1 MADTGPKNELELL
14 FFDTFSHE
22 NAEELNL
29 DLVQF
34 PRPVLIQEVRIIP
47 LQTKVQA
54 DVPGGVRLGATN
66 PSSFSLELYVNNLN
80 RPNAATF
87 EKLGI
92 INYKENVDIQMK
104 TDAEVPTDG
113 LILKGWYNTLTVA
126 IYGSLTVVKPETLS
140 PPPPPPP
147 QPRAKQAVD
156 ARSSQAS
163 EPTGRTEW
171 EPPRQGSKP
180 QQQHPLDYI
189 NQQVQAAQAAAQA
202 AQAHIPSSQGI
213 PPSQAHIPPG
223 ILQSGV
229 PPAKTDMYSEQF
241 HQQAAHRPDFMAS
254 PNMGME
260 ARDAHYDPRGEPRQG
275 KDGQFGSKSY
285 EEGDLR
291 GGSRERE
298 TSRDR
303 DVRSRDVERDHKQKE
318 WERFRERERERSRE
332 KERDFIEPEARDYP
346 RSPSRRRSWSRSQSR
361 SRSRSYSR
369 SPRRTNS
376 RSPRRSASRS
386 PRRSVRSL
394 SHSPR
399 SYSRSPQGRSRSP
412 QRRSRSPIRSRSR
425 TPIRSRSR
433 SYTPERQ
440 KIVPPRSPVQTPL
453 SPRSQPL
460 ELESP
465 IRPIPRHPR
474 DPSPQFFREPSPTQE
489 EIMEEVEVID
499 QIGDDTLF
507 EPLSPDAVGYS
518 DQDDLQDADRDYE
531 SISSGDELPNMDEI
545 DPELQDFEEI
555 DESCT
560 FPTIFNPFTKECTR
574 LLTCPDVYL
583 TDYEQEKQIL
593 ENFPEGPKEC
603 PPEAKLILSII
614 DQFSG
619 TDHHDKWVTAL
630 EELPIN
636 FPKGLSWLLIKEK
649 RTDVLDTLIGW
660 VLEGLDE
667 EKAMNQPE
675 SAFKVR
681 HLKMGITLA
690 GALCACDSDICVQA
704 LEKEVQSKLVCLME
718 SPFMSYSLKVQ
729 IIRSLDMTTFFVDG
743 IQWLL
748 GSHSKQLIKAENAQS
763 NCLQRILSLMLKKQ
777 NIRVIVAL
785 SALIRKINSFEV
797 LVKMRKEVTSIMKTT
812 FKEETKEENSGST
825 TDQEGVT
832 ESGDIRE
839 VTIDSVISCMKEAT
853 KLIRIAPHI
862 IAQPSRSLPGKAM
875 FTKKPPAIDPYPGL
889 YHMIKNCGTLECV
902 FHLLCNPTTFAQPQL
917 FAAVEGL
924 IRSLLQ
930 TLHGLRFLFSRKD
943 TTNGIIRC
951 LLQDDGQDE
960 GEENPI
966 QHLGVEMVIYLRTL
980 QCIDLI
986 RKFLD
991 KASEK
996 QENTEII
1003 PTLHEL
1009 YTITFTPQ
1017 GRQAAIQVICME
1029 QNLETL
1035 LQLVEKK
1042 GEEDK
1047 DKRKK
1052 SVVVAYT
1059 MSLLLTVVRH
1069 STDMGVMERFGPR
1082 LVALSE
1088 EDFSSKLLEMQEW
1101 LLPLKTVTDLTQ
1113 DGAGAL
1119 VGHLKQYTEDLQKVP
1134 RGLITTMRILRY
1146 ISIAPENPYP
1156 DEVSEELKYNYALVE
1171 MYGLD
1176 CLSICTTILQ
1186 KVSEILLRP
1195 WQRGIPQ
1202 SSEQIT
1208 YHLSVVRPTLEIVQH
1223 TLRYLIKA
1231 RATEF
1236 KDLTALP
1243 VLFELH
1249 TVLCSVPLS
1258 SNHMEELQEIQA
1270 MILGSLLAYTQ
1281 PLPAQ
1286 AETDEAL
1293 SESLWTK
1300 TLKEL
1305 LKYTIKAPYTY
1316 LSGLLILS
1324 EMLPLPLPI
1333 QTREPLT
1340 EEEVSVTVNNR
1351 KLWSVHLH
1359 CLSQQVQEMI
1369 RILATSTCQPL
1380 QLVLRRV
1387 CWQLSDLSSAS
1398 AIMVARCILDM
1409 VVESFATLRRP
1420 TEKKDEGETTDDRL
1434 ERIASPYASKML
1446 NLLAYVLSQP
1456 SVKCAALQLMTQ
1468 NSEDMDTAKYAEL
1481 LPQMLE
1487 ILNTVCET
1495 NPHVNS
1501 QECIVSII
1509 QSLCDPEVAL
1519 VMGENIS
1526 IQDQIACALPSGNYM
1541 TQITTALLDHM
1552 GSADHSYASILPC
1565 VRTLVMLTEHD
1576 YGFYY
1581 LKSVLEQKT
1590 TAIGRLM
1597 VRINTTFSKDSSD
1610 CLSTLSTLLEFL
1622 RLLMTVEQPMDDQA
1636 PPRSFTLSQQELQE
1650 VLSWNPSMEN
1660 HPLLDLEK
1668 LVEESAKDEET
1679 LESLYESMTGLMK
1692 MLRDSEGKE
1701 KKVLTE
1707 PPASQESLGNLYSK
1721 RAVYTVTGVE
1731 DDRLNPD
1738 YWLSNPSLDVADI
1751 EPDLTMAD
1759 MQEMCRKY
1767 CPEFN
1772 LEEELKKTVITSQ
1785 AEVTKPRRIK
1795 IGDRRKSQEI
1805 SIYRGRGGKRP
1816 FVAPMR
1822 GRGIARG
1829 MMGASGRMDSFRTRT
1844 PNTSRPPSMH
1854 VDDFMKLEKGQ
1865 DEINSNA
1872 VLPIRRVDSL
1882 VQRDG
1887 TRNTGRGRG
1896 GNFDRGSNRGNRGR
1910 SSFFTPPANYARRES
1925 NNIYVGGGGVNAI
1938 STSGGNRGD
1947 YINSRPKQSFE
1958 SFGRILQHPAS
1969 AERPMNTVRD
1979 FRFAAQDSSG
1989 LYHTRDPNQQTG
2001 RFLGDFRGPRDN
2013 SDRGRHA
2020 RSFTK

>member
-1 MADTGPKNELELL
+1 MADTGQKCELELL

-47 LQTKVQA
+47 LQTRVQA

-87 EKLGI
+87 EKLGVI
-92 INYKENVDIQMK
+92 SYKENVDIQMK

-126 IYGSLTVVKPETLS
+126 IYGSLTVVKPETAS

-147 QPRAKQAVD
+147 QPRAKQ
-156 ARSSQAS
+156 R
-163 EPTGRTEW
+163 
-171 EPPRQGSKP
+171 
-180 QQQHPLDYI
+180 
-189 NQQVQAAQAAAQA
+189 
-202 AQAHIPSSQGI
+202 
-213 PPSQAHIPPG
+213 
-223 ILQSGV
+223 
-229 PPAKTDMYSEQF
+229 
-241 HQQAAHRPDFMAS
+241 
-254 PNMGME
+254 
-260 ARDAHYDPRGEPRQG
+260 
-275 KDGQFGSKSY
+275 
-285 EEGDLR
+285 
-291 GGSRERE
+291 
-298 TSRDR
+298 
-303 DVRSRDVERDHKQKE
+303 
-318 WERFRERERERSRE
+318 
-332 KERDFIEPEARDYP
+332 
-346 RSPSRRRSWSRSQSR
+346 
-361 SRSRSYSR
+361 
-369 SPRRTNS
+369 
-376 RSPRRSASRS
+376 
-386 PRRSVRSL
+386 
-394 SHSPR
+394 
-399 SYSRSPQGRSRSP
+399 
-412 QRRSRSPIRSRSR
+412 
-425 TPIRSRSR
+425 
-433 SYTPERQ
+433 
-440 KIVPPRSPVQTPL
+440 
-453 SPRSQPL
+453 
-460 ELESP
+460 
-465 IRPIPRHPR
+465 
-474 DPSPQFFREPSPTQE
+474 
-489 EIMEEVEVID
+489 EVID
-499 QIGDDTLF
+499 EVGDDTLF
-507 EPLSPDAVGYS
+507 DPLSPDAVGYS
-518 DQDDLQDADRDYE
+518 DQDELQDVDRDYE

-545 DPELQDFEEI
+545 DPDLQDFEEI

-560 FPTIFNPFTKECTR
+560 FPTVFNPFTKECTS
-574 LLTCPDVYL
+574 LLTFPDVCM
-583 TDYEQEKQIL
+583 TEYEQEKQAL
-593 ENFPEGPKEC
+593 EKAPNSQEEN
-603 PPEAKLILSII
+603 PPGAKAILSLI
-614 DQFSG
+614 DQYSDS
-619 TDHHDKWVTAL
+619 DHDEKWVTAL
-630 EELPIN
+630 EDLPAH
-636 FPKGLSWLLIKEK
+636 FAQGLTWLLVKEK
-649 RTDVLDTLIGW
+649 RKDVLETLIEW
-660 VLEGLDE
+660 TLEGLDE

-675 SAFKVR
+675 SAFKIR

-690 GALCACDSDICVQA
+690 GALCTCDADVCVQA
-704 LEKEVQSKLVCLME
+704 LVQGVQTRLLDLLA
-718 SPFMSYSLKVQ
+718 SPFMSFSIKVQ
-729 IIRSLDMTTFFVDG
+729 IVRTLDQTTYFVDG

-748 GSHSKQLIKAENAQS
+748 GRHSKQQGTEKSQDT
-763 NCLQRILSLMLKKQ
+763 CFQRILTLMLKKQ
-777 NIRVIVAL
+777 NIRVTVAMT
-785 SALIRKINSFEV
+785 AFIRKINSYEV
-797 LVKMRKEVTSIMKTT
+797 LQKMNAEVKSILKATPPDGKTENNPDPLADQQMEPLSEDEVISEVTMDNI
-812 FKEETKEENSGST
+812 
-825 TDQEGVT
+825 
-832 ESGDIRE
+832 
-839 VTIDSVISCMKEAT
+839 ISYIKEAT
-853 KLIRIAPHI
+853 KLFRIAPHI
-862 IAQPSRSLPGKAM
+862 IAQLSRSLPGKAM

-889 YHMIKNCGTLECV
+889 YCVIKSCGTLECL
-902 FHLLCNPTTFAQPQL
+902 FHLLSNPLTFAHTQL
-917 FAAVEGL
+917 FAAIQDC
-924 IRSLLQ
+924 IRSLLYSQ
-930 TLHGLRFLFSRKD
+930 HGLRFLFSRRE
-943 TTNGIIRC
+943 TTNGIIKC
-951 LLQDDGQDE
+951 LLQDDGQDD

-966 QHLGVEMVIYLRTL
+966 QHLGVEMVMYLKTL
-980 QCIDLI
+980 QCIDQI
-986 RKFLD
+986 RKFQS
-991 KASEK
+991 KGE
-996 QENTEII
+996 QENSEII

-1009 YTITFTPQ
+1009 YTITFTAQ
-1017 GRQAAIQVICME
+1017 GRQVVIQVICME
-1029 QNLETL
+1029 KNLETL

-1059 MSLLLTVVRH
+1059 VSLILMIIRH
-1069 STDMGVMERFGPR
+1069 STDMAVMETFGAR
-1082 LVALSE
+1082 LVTLSE

-1101 LLPLKTVTDLTQ
+1101 LLPFKTVTDLTQ
-1113 DGAGAL
+1113 DGVAAV

-1134 RGLITTMRILRY
+1134 RGLITTMRILRHMA
-1146 ISIAPENPYP
+1146 IAPENFYP
-1156 DEVSEELKYNYALVE
+1156 DDVPDELRFKYALAE

-1176 CLSICTTILQ
+1176 CLGVCTTVLQ

-1195 WQRGIPQ
+1195 WQRGITQ

-1208 YHLSVVRPTLEIVQH
+1208 YHLSVVKPTLEIVQH
-1223 TLRYLIKA
+1223 TLCYLIKA
-1231 RATEF
+1231 RGTEF
-1236 KDLTALP
+1236 KDLSGLL

-1258 SNHMEELQEIQA
+1258 SNHMEEMQEIQK
-1270 MILGSLLAYTQ
+1270 MTLDTLLAYTQ

-1293 SESLWTK
+1293 NESLWTR

-1305 LKYTIKAPYTY
+1305 LKYTTKAPYTY

-1324 EMLPLPLPI
+1324 EMLPLPLPL
-1333 QTREPLT
+1333 QTKEPLS
-1340 EEEVSVTVNNR
+1340 EAEVTVTVTNR
-1351 KLWSVHLH
+1351 KLWSIHLH
-1359 CLSQQVQEMI
+1359 CLSQQIQEMI
-1369 RILATSTCQPL
+1369 QVLATSTCQPL

-1387 CWQLSDLSSAS
+1387 CWQLSDLSAPS
-1398 AIMVARCILDM
+1398 AIMVARCVLDM
-1409 VVESFATLRRP
+1409 VVESFATLRRLP
-1420 TEKKDEGETTDDRL
+1420 EKKDEGETTEDRM
-1434 ERIASPYASKML
+1434 ERVASPYASKML

-1468 NSEDMDTAKYAEL
+1468 NGADSDTTKYAEL

-1495 NPHVNS
+1495 GPHVNS

-1519 VMGENIS
+1519 VSGENIS
-1526 IQDQIACALPSGNYM
+1526 VQEQIALALPDGNYM

-1565 VRTLVMLTEHD
+1565 VRTLVMLTDHD
-1576 YGFYY
+1576 YGFFY

-1622 RLLMTVEQPMDDQA
+1622 RLLMTVERPPLESLT
-1636 PPRSFTLSQQELQE
+1636 PPRTYTLSQQELQE

-1692 MLRDSEGKE
+1692 MLREPEGRE

-1707 PPASQESLGNLYSK
+1707 PPAVLESLSNLYNK
-1721 RAVYTVTGVE
+1721 RAVFIVTEIE
-1731 DDRLNPD
+1731 DERLNPD
-1738 YWLSNPSLDVADI
+1738 YWLSNPSVDVADI
-1751 EPDLTMAD
+1751 EPDLTMANL
-1759 MQEMCRKY
+1759 QEMCRKY

-1805 SIYRGRGGKRP
+1805 SIYRGRGIKRP

-1865 DEINSNA
+1865 DDRDPNA
-1872 VLPIRRVDSL
+1872 VSPIRRVDSII
-1882 VQRDG
+1882 QRDG

-1896 GNFDRGSNRGNRGR
+1896 GNFERGGNRGNRGR

-1925 NNIYVGGGGVNAI
+1925 NNIYGLQTQNRQQTYMFGGGGLNTI
-1938 STSGGNRGD
+1938 NQGGNRGG
-1947 YINSRPKQSFE
+1947 YGNSRPKQQTFDSF
-1958 SFGRILQHPAS
+1958 SRILHPLS
-1969 AERPMNTVRD
+1969 ADRQVNNGRD
-1979 FRFAAQDSSG
+1979 FRFAVQNNSG
-1989 LYHTRDPNQQTG
+1989 LYHPRDTNQQTG
-2001 RFLGDFRGPRDN
+2001 RFLGAGFRVPRDN

>member
-1 MADTGPKNELELL
+1 
-14 FFDTFSHE
+14 
-22 NAEELNL
+22 
-29 DLVQF
+29 
-34 PRPVLIQEVRIIP
+34 
-47 LQTKVQA
+47 
-54 DVPGGVRLGATN
+54 
-66 PSSFSLELYVNNLN
+66 
-80 RPNAATF
+80 
-87 EKLGI
+87 
-92 INYKENVDIQMK
+92 
-104 TDAEVPTDG
+104 
-113 LILKGWYNTLTVA
+113 
-126 IYGSLTVVKPETLS
+126 
-140 PPPPPPP
+140 
-147 QPRAKQAVD
+147 
-156 ARSSQAS
+156 
-163 EPTGRTEW
+163 
-171 EPPRQGSKP
+171 
-180 QQQHPLDYI
+180 
-189 NQQVQAAQAAAQA
+189 
-202 AQAHIPSSQGI
+202 
-213 PPSQAHIPPG
+213 
-223 ILQSGV
+223 
-229 PPAKTDMYSEQF
+229 
-241 HQQAAHRPDFMAS
+241 
-254 PNMGME
+254 ME
-260 ARDAHYDPRGEPRQG
+260 AG
-275 KDGQFGSKSY
+275 
-285 EEGDLR
+285 
-291 GGSRERE
+291 
-298 TSRDR
+298 
-303 DVRSRDVERDHKQKE
+303 
-318 WERFRERERERSRE
+318 
-332 KERDFIEPEARDYP
+332 
-346 RSPSRRRSWSRSQSR
+346 
-361 SRSRSYSR
+361 
-369 SPRRTNS
+369 
-376 RSPRRSASRS
+376 
-386 PRRSVRSL
+386 
-394 SHSPR
+394 
-399 SYSRSPQGRSRSP
+399 
-412 QRRSRSPIRSRSR
+412 
-425 TPIRSRSR
+425 
-433 SYTPERQ
+433 
-440 KIVPPRSPVQTPL
+440 
-453 SPRSQPL
+453 
-460 ELESP
+460 
-465 IRPIPRHPR
+465 
-474 DPSPQFFREPSPTQE
+474 
-489 EIMEEVEVID
+489 EVID
-499 QIGDDTLF
+499 EVGDDTLF

-545 DPELQDFEEI
+545 DPELQDFQEI

-560 FPTIFNPFTKECTR
+560 FPTMFNPFTKECTP
-574 LLTCPDVYL
+574 LLTFPDVFL
-583 TDYEQEKQIL
+583 TEYQQEKQKL
-593 ENFPEGPKEC
+593 EKALDSHREC
-603 PPEAKLILSII
+603 PPEAKVILSVI
-614 DQFSG
+614 DQYLG
-619 TDHHDKWVTAL
+619 ADHYDKWVIAL
-630 EELPIN
+630 EELPSN
-636 FPKGLSWLLIKEK
+636 FPKGLSWLLVQEK
-649 RTDVLDTLIGW
+649 RTDVLDTIIDW
-660 VLEGLDE
+660 ALEGLDE

-675 SAFKVR
+675 SAFKIR
-681 HLKMGITLA
+681 HLKMGTTLA
-690 GALCACDSDICVQA
+690 GALCTCDPDICIQA
-704 LEKEVQSKLVCLME
+704 LEKDVQTKLLSLME
-718 SPFMSYSLKVQ
+718 SPYMSFSLKLQ
-729 IIRSLDMTTFFVDG
+729 IVRSLDQTTFFVDG

-748 GSHSKQLIKAENAQS
+748 GRHVKQLNKAVGEKDT
-763 NCLQRILSLMLKKQ
+763 CFQRILTLMLGKQ

-785 SALIRKINSFEV
+785 KALVKKINAYEV
-797 LVKMRKEVTSIMKTT
+797 LWKLNTEVKSLMEAASKGGKQEERPDTS
-812 FKEETKEENSGST
+812 
-825 TDQEGVT
+825 TDQEMAPM
-832 ESGDIRE
+832 
-839 VTIDSVISCMKEAT
+839 SVISEVTVDSIISYIKEAT
-853 KLIRIAPHI
+853 KLFRIAPYI
-862 IAQPSRSLPGKAM
+862 IAQSSRSLPGKAM
-875 FTKKPPAIDPYPGL
+875 YSKKPPAIDPYPGL
-889 YHMIKNCGTLECV
+889 YHTVKSCGTLECV
-902 FHLLCNPTTFAQPQL
+902 FYLLSSPLTFGHPQL
-917 FAAVEGL
+917 FAAVQDL

-943 TTNGIIRC
+943 VTNGIIKC
-951 LLQDDGQDE
+951 LLQVYDDGQDD

-966 QHLGVEMVIYLRTL
+966 QHLGVEMVAYLKTL
-980 QCIDLI
+980 QCIDVI
-986 RKFLD
+986 RNFLNR
-991 KASEK
+991 APEK
-996 QENTEII
+996 QENSDII

-1009 YTITFTPQ
+1009 YTITTTPQ
-1017 GRQAAIQVICME
+1017 GRQTVIQVVSMDT
-1029 QNLETL
+1029 NLETL

-1042 GEEDK
+1042 GEDDK

-1059 MSLLLTVVRH
+1059 MSLLLMIIRH
-1069 STDMGVMERFGPR
+1069 STNMGLMETYGPR

-1101 LLPLKTVTDLTQ
+1101 LLPFKTVTDLTQ
-1113 DGAGAL
+1113 DGVAAV

-1134 RGLITTMRILRY
+1134 RSLITTMRTLRY

-1156 DEVSEELKYNYALVE
+1156 DEVSEELKYKYALVE

-1195 WQRGIPQ
+1195 WQRGIIQ

-1208 YHLSVVRPTLEIVQH
+1208 YHLSVVKPTLEIVQH
-1223 TLRYLIKA
+1223 TLQYLIKA
-1231 RATEF
+1231 RATQF
-1236 KDLTALP
+1236 KDLTGLP

-1258 SNHMEELQEIQA
+1258 SNHMEELQEIQK
-1270 MILGSLLAYTQ
+1270 MILDTLLAYTQ
-1281 PLPAQ
+1281 PLPTQ

-1305 LKYTIKAPYTY
+1305 IKYTTKAPYTY

-1333 QTREPLT
+1333 QTRESLT
-1340 EEEVSVTVNNR
+1340 EEEVSATVNNR
-1351 KLWSVHLH
+1351 KLWSIHLH

-1369 RILATSTCQPL
+1369 QILATSTCQPL

-1387 CWQLSDLSSAS
+1387 CWQLSDLSAAS

-1409 VVESFATLRRP
+1409 VVMSFATLRRP
-1420 TEKKDEGETTDDRL
+1420 PEKKDEGETTEEKM

-1468 NSEDMDTAKYAEL
+1468 NSVDSDTSKYGDL

-1526 IQDQIACALPSGNYM
+1526 IQDQIAYALPNGNYM

-1565 VRTLVMLTEHD
+1565 VRTLVMLTDHD

-1622 RLLMTVEQPMDDQA
+1622 RLLMTVKQPLDETLT
-1636 PPRSFTLSQQELQE
+1636 PPRTYTLSQQELQE

-1668 LVEESAKDEET
+1668 LVEESAEDEET

-1692 MLRDSEGKE
+1692 MLREPEAKE
-1701 KKVLTE
+1701 KKVLME
-1707 PPASQESLGNLYSK
+1707 PPPVQESLAYLYSK
-1721 RAVYTVTGVE
+1721 RAVYVVTEVE
-1731 DDRLNPD
+1731 DDRLNPE

-1759 MQEMCRKY
+1759 MQDMCRRY

-1785 AEVTKPRRIK
+1785 VEVTKPRRIK

-1805 SIYRGRGGKRP
+1805 SIYRGRGAKRP

-1829 MMGASGRMDSFRTRT
+1829 MMGGGGRMDSFRTRT

-1865 DEINSNA
+1865 NEINSNA

-1882 VQRDG
+1882 IQRDG

-1896 GNFDRGSNRGNRGR
+1896 GSFDRGSNRGNRGR
-1910 SSFFTPPANYARRES
+1910 NSFFTPPGNYARRES
-1925 NNIYVGGGGVNAI
+1925 NNIYIGGGGVNAI
-1938 STSGGNRGD
+1938 STSGGNRGGD
-1947 YINSRPKQSFE
+1947 YINSRPNQSFE
-1958 SFGRILQHPAS
+1958 SFGRVSLHPVS
-1969 AERPMNTVRD
+1969 AERPMNTGRD
-1979 FRFAAQDSSG
+1979 FRFGGQDGSN
-1989 LYHTRDPNQQTG
+1989 LYHPRDNNQQAG
-2001 RFLGDFRGPRDN
+2001 RFMGDFRGPRDN